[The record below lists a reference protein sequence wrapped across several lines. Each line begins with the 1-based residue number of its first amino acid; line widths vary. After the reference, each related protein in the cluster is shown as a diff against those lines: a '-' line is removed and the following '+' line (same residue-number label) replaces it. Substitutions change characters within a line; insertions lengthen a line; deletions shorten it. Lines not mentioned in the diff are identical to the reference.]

1 MHMVL
6 ATESTWLYYEDLYST
21 LALFGNSGIF
31 VPRHFF
37 ACAKLERSVPSV
49 WVAIDRTVS

>member
-1 MHMVL
+1 MVL
-6 ATESTWLYYEDLYST
+6 ATESTWLYYEDLYSI